1 MQTKIQKWLYADEGK
16 RITDGENYW
25 KMVRIAED
33 ADESSFYEVTEE
45 EYESIIAVD
54 ENMATE
60 ADAQIIHGETYL

>member
-33 ADESSFYEVTEE
+33 ADESSFYEVTEA
-45 EYESIIAVD
+45 EYEATLPKVEEGVD
-54 ENMATE
+54 V
-60 ADAQIIHGETYL
+60 